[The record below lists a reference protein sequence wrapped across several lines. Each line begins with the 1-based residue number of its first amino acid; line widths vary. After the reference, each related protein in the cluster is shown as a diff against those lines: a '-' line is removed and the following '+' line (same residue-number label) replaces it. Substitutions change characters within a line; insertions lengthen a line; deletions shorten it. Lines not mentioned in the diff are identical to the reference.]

1 MSTSCNLVRV
11 FGKEKKNDT
20 KLIRVPID
28 DERHSGTAL
37 WVAFFK
43 MAVGYPEKP
52 DKDTQERAAIWL
64 DYLDVMLPVQ
74 SYSCSYNKYKATFDL
89 YEVASSQQKMVD
101 YFVGLYNSVSEN
113 LTHKPTIT
121 SDEVN
126 AAYGL
131 RDVDASKKVY
141 NSCAK

>member
-1 MSTSCNLVRV
+1 MSTSCKLFR
-11 FGKEKKNDT
+11 FFCKEKKNNT

-89 YEVASSQQKMVD
+89 NDVASSKQKMVD
-101 YFVGLYNSVSEN
+101 YFVGLYNSVGEN
-113 LTHKPTIT
+113 LAHKSPIT
-121 SDEVN
+121 SDEVKVT
-126 AAYGL
+126 YGT
-131 RDVDASKKVY
+131 RDVDASKTVY
-141 NSCAK
+141 NSCPK